1 MELESHGQEIVK
13 AEEALLRYLL
23 QDGPWPDPKVFVSL
37 KTQLDAIKSLEAR
50 ERTAPRDERH

>member
-1 MELESHGQEIVK
+1 MELEPRGQAIVE